1 MKTAYL
7 YIRVSTDEQA
17 DKGYSQ
23 RSQDEMLRRYCEL
36 NNITVKAAFF
46 EDHSAKTFNRPE
58 FQKMLLTL
66 RKHRGIVDLVLFV
79 KWDRFSRNAGD
90 AYAMISTLNKLGV
103 DPQAVEQ
110 PLDLS
115 IPENKMM
122 LAFYLAA
129 PEVENDR
136 RALNTFNGMRR
147 AKKEG
152 RWMGAAPVG
161 YVNRITEGGKK
172 YIAPHPEEA
181 PIIKW
186 FFEQAAT
193 GTYSIESLFKIAQ
206 EKGLNYKKHAF
217 WLAIRN
223 PVYCGKIRI
232 PAYKSEEEQ
241 LITGQHQPLISEAL
255 FYQVQDVL
263 DGKKK
268 VQRTKV
274 DVDDRFPLR
283 GFLLCPDCGRLLT
296 ASASKGRH
304 QYYSYYHC
312 TGSCKVRFKSDTV
325 NDDFVSELAKWKPNP
340 AVTALY
346 KMVAKDVYEQK
357 NGTERNN
364 LLTIRNEIDRLMK
377 RKKTAL
383 DMRMSGD
390 LDNDDYRVVKK
401 ECEEGI
407 IILEDKLSKLAMLQS
422 NIDPQIEQ
430 ATAVLSNLDDH
441 YTQSNTLTKRE
452 LIGSIY
458 PDKLQFDG
466 NGFRTARINE
476 VIRTIYSLDA
486 AFGAIKKGQ
495 TVDFSSLSLKVTL

>member
-36 NNITVKAAFF
+36 NKITVKAAFF

-58 FQKMLLTL
+58 FTKMLLNI
-66 RKHRGIVDLVLFV
+66 RKHKGIVDLVLFT

-90 AYAMISTLNKLGV
+90 AYGMISTLNKLGV
-103 DPQAVEQ
+103 EPQAVEQ
-110 PLDLS
+110 PLNLE

-136 RALNTFNGMRR
+136 RALNTFMGMRR

-152 RWMGAAPVG
+152 RWMGAAPMG
-161 YVNRITEGGKK
+161 YVNKVAENGKK

-181 PIIKW
+181 PIVKW
-186 FFEQAAT
+186 FFQEVASGNFT
-193 GTYSIESLFKIAQ
+193 VESLFKRAQ

-223 PVYCGKIRI
+223 PVYCGKIFV

-241 LITGQHQPLISEAL
+241 LVTGQHQPLISEAL
-255 FYQVQDVL
+255 FYQVQDIL

-283 GFLLCPDCGRLLT
+283 GYLLCPDCGRLLT

-312 TGSCKVRFKSDTV
+312 TGSCKVRFKSETV
-325 NDDFVSELAKWKPNP
+325 NEEFVSELAKWKPHP
-340 AVTALY
+340 AVMVLY
-346 KMVAKDVYEQK
+346 KMVVKDVYEQK
-357 NGTERNN
+357 NGTERKD
-364 LLTIRNEIDRLMK
+364 LLSIRNEIERLTR

-390 LDNDDYRVVKK
+390 LDNDDYRLIKK

-407 IILEDKLSKLAMLQS
+407 VQLEDKLSKLALSQT
-422 NIDPQIEQ
+422 NIESQIEQ
-430 ATAVLSNLDDH
+430 VTEVLSNLDVH
-441 YTQSNTLTKRE
+441 YTQSNTLIKRE
-452 LIGSIY
+452 LVGSIY
-458 PDKLQFDG
+458 PEKLQFDG
-466 NGFRTARINE
+466 NGFRTARVNE
-476 VIRTIYSLDA
+476 VVRIIYSLDA
-486 AFGAIKKGQ
+486 AFGAIKKEQ
-495 TVDFSSLSLKVTL
+495 AIDYSSLFLQVTL